1 MDRIDVILFE
11 RELVDS
17 REKAKVLIKHG
28 QVLLNNEVCTKPSK
42 LVNETDKLEIINKLK
57 FVGRGGYKLQK
68 ALEDFKINLQDKVC
82 LDVGASTGGFTD
94 CMLQYGAKKI
104 FALDVGHS
112 QLDDTLKVNSK
123 VINMEKINI
132 REVDKEIF
140 DSAIDF
146 IAVDVSFI
154 SINLILSKLIELVN
168 ENGEIVI
175 LLKPQFEAGKENI
188 KKNGLVKSKKVHLLV
203 LKNVVENIKEHNLFI
218 KGLTNSPIKGGEGNI
233 EYLLYLSKSAE
244 SQIIVDVKDTV
255 ENAFKEENY
264 KNVY

>member
-11 RELVDS
+11 RELVNS

-28 QVLLNNEVCTKPSK
+28 QVLLNNEICTKPSK

-68 ALEDFKINLQDKVC
+68 ALEDFGINLQDKVC

-112 QLDDTLKVNSK
+112 QLDETLKGNKK
-123 VINMEKINI
+123 VISMEKLNI
-132 REVDKEIF
+132 REVDNEIF
-140 DSAIDF
+140 DSEIDF
-146 IAVDVSFI
+146 ITVDVSFM
-154 SINLILSKLIELVN
+154 SVNLILFKLSELIN
-168 ENGEIVI
+168 KNGEIVI
-175 LLKPQFEAGKENI
+175 LLKPQFEAGKVNI
-188 KKNGLVKSKKVHLLV
+188 KKKGLVKSKKIHLLV
-203 LKNVVENIKEHNLFI
+203 LKNIVESTKEHNLFI
-218 KGLTNSPIKGGEGNI
+218 KGLINSPIKGGEGNI
-233 EYLLYLSKSAE
+233 EYLLYLSKSEE
-244 SQIIVDVKDTV
+244 SQIIVDIKDVV
-255 ENAFKEENY
+255 EKAFKEENY

>member
-112 QLDDTLKVNSK
+112 QLDDTLKGNSK
-123 VINMEKINI
+123 VVNMEKSNI
-132 REVDKEIF
+132 REVDNEIF

-188 KKNGLVKSKKVHLLV
+188 KKYGVVKSKKVHLLV

-218 KGLTNSPIKGGEGNI
+218 KGLINSPIKGGEGNI